1 MSFMDSVKAGDV
13 PTVELAL
20 KTEGSFAHEEEGGVS
35 ALLWALYYRQDQVAH
50 LIRSYRST
58 VSIFEA
64 AALGEIETLDGVL
77 GENPGLAKEVS
88 ADGFS
93 PLGLAAYFGHL
104 EACQMLLAA
113 GADINRLATGPISAA
128 PLHSALANGFIQ
140 VARMLVSAGA
150 DTNLAAAGGWR
161 ALHYAA
167 DLGDADLAMF
177 LVQHG
182 ADPSLKSDDG
192 MTAAELGR
200 HVGHDNVSDVLEQP

>member
-1 MSFMDSVKAGDV
+1 MDSVKAGDM

-20 KTEGSFAHEEEGGVS
+20 KTEGSFAFEEENGVS
-35 ALLWALYYRQDQVAH
+35 ALLWALYYRQDAVAH

-64 AALGEIETLDGVL
+64 AALGEVETLDGVL
-77 GENPGLAKEVS
+77 GENPGLANEVS

-104 EACQMLLAA
+104 EACQILIGA
-113 GADINRLATGPISAA
+113 GGDLNRLATGPIVAA

-140 VARMLVSAGA
+140 VARMLVEAGA
-150 DTNLAAAGGWR
+150 DPNLAAAGGWR

-167 DLGDADLAMF
+167 DLGDADLALF
-177 LVQHG
+177 LVRHL
-182 ADPSLKSDDG
+182 ADPALMMEDG
-192 MTAAELGR
+192 MTAADLGR
-200 HVGHDNVSDVLEQP
+200 HVGHDNVSDVLE